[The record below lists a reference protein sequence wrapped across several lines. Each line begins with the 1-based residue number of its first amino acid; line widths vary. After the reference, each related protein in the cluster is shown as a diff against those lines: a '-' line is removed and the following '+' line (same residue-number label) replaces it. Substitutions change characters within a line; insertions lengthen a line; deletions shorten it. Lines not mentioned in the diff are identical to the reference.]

1 MSGGGASVAKKEAS
15 VVRVSGGAAG
25 IWESTYACRVFG
37 GMVVTRV
44 CKASGVGGSAGF
56 EVEGSEEVI
65 VIRAAELSPLYAAS
79 DGEGV
84 RSCCGTEPT
93 AITSDSG
100 LDGSAVGCCCLREK
114 NENIASCDGEKVR
127 KR

>member
-1 MSGGGASVAKKEAS
+1 M
-15 VVRVSGGAAG
+15 RVSGGAAG
-25 IWESTYACRVFG
+25 IWESTYACKVFG
-37 GMVVTRV
+37 GIVVMRV

-56 EVEGSEEVI
+56 ELDVSGEAI
-65 VIRAAELSPLYAAS
+65 VIRAAELSPLNAAS

-100 LDGSAVGCCCLREK
+100 FDDSAAGCCCLRVK
-114 NENIASCDGEKVR
+114 NANIASSDGKG